1 MAGADVA
8 ILRAISYVTTMRLVL
23 DTVILV
29 AAFRSDRGAS
39 RQLLLAVLDG
49 AVRPLVSVPLMI
61 EYEAVLTRPEHLAAA
76 AVTAQDVGVVLDTLA
91 ELIEPVRLE
100 FLWRPLLPDVD
111 DDMVMETA
119 VNGRADAIVTF
130 NRKDFESASGR
141 FGVEVTSP
149 ADALKRMNLR

>member
-1 MAGADVA
+1 M
-8 ILRAISYVTTMRLVL
+8 MRLVL

-100 FLWRPLLPDVD
+100 FLWRPLLPDGD

-130 NRKDFESASGR
+130 NRKDFEPASGR
-141 FGVEVTSP
+141 FGVEVIGP

>member
-8 ILRAISYVTTMRLVL
+8 ILRAMVL

-61 EYEAVLTRPEHLAAA
+61 GYEAVLTRPEHLAAA

-100 FLWRPLLPDVD
+100 FLWRPLLPDAD

-130 NRKDFESASGR
+130 NRKDFEPASGR
-141 FGVEVTSP
+141 FGVEVMSP

>member
-1 MAGADVA
+1 M
-8 ILRAISYVTTMRLVL
+8 MRLVL
-23 DTVILV
+23 DTVVLV
-29 AAFRSDRGAS
+29 AAFRSDSGAS

-49 AVRPLVSVPLMI
+49 AIRPLVSVPLMI

-100 FLWRPLLPDVD
+100 FLWRPLLPDAD

-130 NRKDFESASGR
+130 NRKDFEPAGGR
-141 FGVEVTSP
+141 FGIEVTSP